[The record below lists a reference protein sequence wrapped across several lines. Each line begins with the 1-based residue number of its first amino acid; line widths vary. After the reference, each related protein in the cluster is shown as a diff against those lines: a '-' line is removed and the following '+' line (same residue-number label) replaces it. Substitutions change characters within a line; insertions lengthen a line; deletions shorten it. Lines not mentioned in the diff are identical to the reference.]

1 MRRWW
6 WLPALAA
13 AAGAFNL
20 EPRLAVVK
28 RGRPGSYFGYSVA
41 QHQMFGDRDDG
52 HHICKF
58 ENFSQEQLK
67 IYLHGSA
74 STFYDVT
81 AAFFQNFVDE
91 VISISTP
98 C

>member
-52 HHICKF
+52 HHICDF
-58 ENFSQEQLK
+58 ENSSQEQLK
-67 IYLHGSA
+67 YLYA
-74 STFYDVT
+74 VAQKRFPT
-81 AAFFQNFVDE
+81 
-91 VISISTP
+91 
-98 C
+98 